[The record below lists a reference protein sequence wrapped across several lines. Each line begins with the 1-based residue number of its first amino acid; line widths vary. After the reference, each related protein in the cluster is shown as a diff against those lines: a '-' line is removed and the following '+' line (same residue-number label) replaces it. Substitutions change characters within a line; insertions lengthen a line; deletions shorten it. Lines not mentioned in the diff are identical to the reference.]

1 MENIIQEFLKK
12 VTENN
17 GDLSLN
23 ILSENI
29 KKGTHEFGLN
39 ILKYLIE
46 KLDEDIRNSKERKRN
61 WYIERYDERIIYTSL
76 GKLTFTRTYYAN
88 KHKSKTYAYL
98 LDQNLNIN
106 KYARM
111 DVSVERVPPIFKFL
125 M

>member
-76 GKLTFTRTYYAN
+76 GKLTFTRGLAN
-88 KHKSKTYAYL
+88 ISDKILHKESISSIQGLRSKPLKTIL
-98 LDQNLNIN
+98 
-106 KYARM
+106 
-111 DVSVERVPPIFKFL
+111 SWE
-125 M
+125 